1 MNKKKILILIVIVA
15 VITIVVIF
23 TKNRNRPETIIENE
37 VAKNNVEINKVTFSD
52 ITKKY
57 ENGITTLSAKMT
69 NNTNKTKKFTVQIV
83 LRDDNGKEVQKL
95 TQVVENLEKDKTTIL
110 STGIVGDYTNI
121 KDIMFEL
128 INDEN

>member
-23 TKNRNRPETIIENE
+23 TKNRNKPETIIENE

-95 TQVVENLEKDKTTIL
+95 TQVVENLEKDKTKIL

-121 KDIMFEL
+121 KDIRFEL
-128 INDEN
+128 IND

>member
-83 LRDDNGKEVQKL
+83 LRDNNGKEVQKL
-95 TQVVENLEKDKTTIL
+95 TQVVENLEKDKTKIL

-121 KDIMFEL
+121 KDIRFEL
-128 INDEN
+128 IDD

>member
-1 MNKKKILILIVIVA
+1 MNKKKILILIAIVA
-15 VITIVVIF
+15 VIAIIVIF
-23 TKNRNRPETIIENE
+23 TKNKNRPETIIENE

-69 NNTNKTKKFTVQIV
+69 NNTNKTKKFTVQII

-95 TQVVENLEKDKTTIL
+95 TQVVENLEKDKTKIL

-121 KDIMFEL
+121 KDIKFEL
-128 INDEN
+128 IND

>member
-95 TQVVENLEKDKTTIL
+95 TQVVENLEKDKTKIL

-121 KDIMFEL
+121 KDIRFKL
-128 INDEN
+128 IDD

>member
-95 TQVVENLEKDKTTIL
+95 TQVVENLEKDKTKIL

-121 KDIMFEL
+121 KDIRFEL
-128 INDEN
+128 IND

>member
-23 TKNRNRPETIIENE
+23 TKNRNKPETIIENE

-95 TQVVENLEKDKTTIL
+95 TQVVENLEKDKTKIL

-121 KDIMFEL
+121 KDIRFEL
-128 INDEN
+128 IDD

>member
-83 LRDDNGKEVQKL
+83 LIDDNGKEVQKL
-95 TQVVENLEKDKTTIL
+95 TQVVENLEKDKTKIL

-121 KDIMFEL
+121 KDIRFEL
-128 INDEN
+128 IDD

>member
-95 TQVVENLEKDKTTIL
+95 TQVVENLEKDKTKIL

-121 KDIMFEL
+121 KDIRFEL
-128 INDEN
+128 IDD

>member
-83 LRDDNGKEVQKL
+83 LIDDNGKEVQKL
-95 TQVVENLEKDKTTIL
+95 TQVVENLEKDKTKIL

-121 KDIMFEL
+121 KDIRFEL
-128 INDEN
+128 IND